1 MEWKVSPARIDI
13 LFEGYA
19 GEEGVAGT
27 IGLVRDGSHVVVVDP
42 GMVPD
47 RRAILTSM
55 EGLDVRP
62 DQVTEVVIS
71 HHHPDHTVNVA
82 LFPPVPLHDY
92 WAIYE
97 RDRWTDRPAEGFS
110 LSDNIRLMETPG
122 HTRQD
127 ITTLVDTADGVVAFT
142 HLWWWE
148 GIKDD
153 PLAED
158 LDTLLAQRERVMAV
172 ADLIVPGHGPPFE
185 PGR

>member
-1 MEWKVSPARIDI
+1 MSPARVDI
-13 LFEGYA
+13 LFTGYA
-19 GEEGVAGT
+19 GDEGVAGT
-27 IGLVRDGSHVVVVDP
+27 VGLVRDGSHVVVVDP

-47 RRAILTSM
+47 RSRILDPM
-55 EGLDVRP
+55 AELEVRP

-82 LFPPVPLHDY
+82 LFPPVALHDF

-97 RDRWTDRPAEGFS
+97 RDQWTDRPAEGYVI
-110 LSDNIRLMETPG
+110 SDHIRLLETPG

-127 ITTLVDTADGVVAFT
+127 ITTLVNTADGVVAFT

-148 GIKDD
+148 GMKGD

-158 LDTLLAQRERVMAV
+158 LETLFAQRERVIAV
-172 ADLIVPGHGPPFE
+172 ADLIVPGHGAPFQVE
-185 PGR
+185 R